1 MNKIVE
7 MQQRINQNVLHLDT
21 LNNIKGNMKRFM

>member
-21 LNNIKGNMKRFM
+21 LNIKGNMKRFM